1 MKIASYDLHFN
12 FQKSSDY
19 INGKEK
25 ISAHLNGE
33 KIELDAVDTNI
44 KSLLINGEPQKFSL
58 DSKKGMVTIEGDFNG
73 PCDIDIEFVSKV
85 TNALRGMYR
94 VRLGDHEFLTTDFEP
109 TGARRLFP
117 CFDRPQY
124 KAEFRV
130 SVLVDSDVDAISNM
144 PVRGT
149 TSVSGRKQIEFEST
163 PPMSTYLFY
172 LGIGNFEHISGK
184 LGKKD
189 VTLIAPKGTLYS
201 TNFPVKSA
209 IASLKYYEEY
219 FGIPYQLPKLHLISV
234 PDYAA
239 GAMENWGAIT
249 FRERY
254 IQATKDTSAATLSA
268 IDEVVAH
275 ELAHQWFGDLV
286 TMKWWNDLWLNESFA
301 TFMAYKTVNNLH
313 PEYDILNNLIDSEKR
328 GALLGDSLSSTHPID
343 VNVVEPEEVSQIFD
357 EISYGKGGNILR
369 MLENYLGEEGFRD
382 GIRSYLKKYS
392 YKNAAGTD
400 LWTELEKV
408 TGKPVSGIMKA
419 WITKKGYP
427 AITAKLQ
434 GSKIKLRQE
443 KFTLL
448 GKPDDELWPIPLI
461 VWREKAK
468 EAVLFDKR
476 EMEIP
481 SKDFVKLDFGSTGFY
496 RVQYDEA
503 LTENI
508 MKHASLMGVLDKWG
522 ILNDMTALFMSGKI
536 GFKDYLPILDL
547 MSNDKDDLIMSSIA
561 SDLYSLYMIDPSN
574 AVLKERLR
582 KYLQKFNKALG
593 EPAKD
598 EKHSITVTR
607 GSIRTMLVQLDQE
620 YAKQLSVSFS
630 SYDTFDPNLKR
641 SLAVAAALTG
651 NSASAIMEK
660 IKATKQDDARQH
672 LIYALGYTS
681 GATNYAALKK
691 GIDEEVVPRQDSVT
705 AFVAASMYPE
715 NRKIVFDD
723 YNNIMDTIEKIFTG
737 SVYLSKFI
745 EITAPILGI
754 GREDEM
760 KRELFSVHYP
770 DASMGVKKALE
781 YLEIMSRVKESL
793 HS

>member
-1 MKIASYDLHFN
+1 MKIVSYDLHFN

-44 KSLLINGEPQKFSL
+44 KGININGEPQKFSM
-58 DSKKGMVTIEGDFNG
+58 DSKKGLVTIEGDFNG

-85 TNALRGMYR
+85 THALRGMYR
-94 VRLGDHEFLTTDFEP
+94 VRLNDHEFLTTDFEP

-117 CFDRPQY
+117 CIDRPQY

-130 SVLVDSDVDAISNM
+130 SVLVDNDLDAISNM
-144 PVRGT
+144 PIRGT

-172 LGIGNFEHISGK
+172 LGIGNFDHLSGK

-201 TNFPVKSA
+201 TDFPVKSA
-209 IASLKYYEEY
+209 IASLKFYESY

-254 IQATKDTSAATLSA
+254 VQAAKDTSAATLSA

-301 TFMAYKTVNNLH
+301 TFMAYKTVNKLH
-313 PEYDILNNLIDSEKR
+313 PEYDILNDLIDSEKR

-369 MLENYLGEEGFRD
+369 MLENYLGEEDFRS

-392 YKNAAGTD
+392 YKNAAGSD
-400 LWTELEKV
+400 LWTELEAV
-408 TGKPVSGIMKA
+408 TGKPVSEIMKA

-427 AITAKLQ
+427 TISAKLQ

-448 GKPDDELWPIPLI
+448 GKTDEELWPIPLI
-461 VWREKAK
+461 VWRENSKDAL
-468 EAVLFDKR
+468 LFDKR

-481 SKDFVKLDFGSTGFY
+481 SKEFIKLDSGSTGFY
-496 RVQYDEA
+496 RVEYDGA
-503 LTENI
+503 LMENI
-508 MKHASLMGVLDKWG
+508 MKHVSSIGVLDRWG
-522 ILNDMTALFMSGKI
+522 ILNDMTALFMSGRKS
-536 GFKDYLPILDL
+536 FKDYLSVLDS
-547 MSNDKDDLIMSSIA
+547 MSNDKEPLVMNSIA
-561 SDLYSLYMIDPSN
+561 GDLFSLYMIDPSN
-574 AVLKERLR
+574 SVLKDKLR
-582 KYLQKFNKALG
+582 NYLQKFNKTLG

-598 EKHSITVTR
+598 EKHSLTVTR
-607 GSIRTMLVQLDQE
+607 GSIRTMLVQLDKE
-620 YAKQLSVSFS
+620 YASKLAKNFS
-630 SYDTFDPNLKR
+630 SYDSFDPNLRR
-641 SLAVAAALTG
+641 SLAVAYSLTA
-651 NSASAIMEK
+651 NSAADIIEK
-660 IKATKQDDARQH
+660 IKATKRDDARQH
-672 LIYALGYTS
+672 LIYALGFSGGEKNYT
-681 GATNYAALKK
+681 AMKK
-691 GIDEEVVPRQDSVT
+691 SIDEEIVPRQDSIT
-705 AFVAASMYPE
+705 AFVAASMQPE

-723 YNNIMDTIEKIFTG
+723 YDNIMATIEKIFTG
-737 SVYLSKFI
+737 SGYLSRFI
-745 EITAPILGI
+745 EITAPIIGI
-754 GREDEM
+754 GREEEM

-770 DASMGVKKALE
+770 EASTGVKKGLE
-781 YLEIMSRVKESL
+781 YLDIMSRAKTSMK
-793 HS
+793 S

>member
-1 MKIASYDLHFN
+1 
-12 FQKSSDY
+12 
-19 INGKEK
+19 
-25 ISAHLNGE
+25 
-33 KIELDAVDTNI
+33 V
-44 KSLLINGEPQKFSL
+44 
-58 DSKKGMVTIEGDFNG
+58 DSKKGLVTIEGDFNG

-85 TNALRGMYR
+85 TDALRGMYR
-94 VRLGDHEFLTTDFEP
+94 VRINDHEFLTTDFEP
-109 TGARRLFP
+109 SGARRLFP
-117 CFDRPQY
+117 CVDRPQF

-130 SVLVDSDVDAISNM
+130 SVIVDNDVDAISNM

-149 TSVSGRKQIEFEST
+149 TSVYGRKQIEFEST

-172 LGIGNFEHISGK
+172 LGIGNFDHISGK
-184 LGKKD
+184 LGKKE

-201 TNFPVKSA
+201 TDYPVKSA
-209 IASLKYYEEY
+209 IASLKFYEDY

-301 TFMAYKTVNNLH
+301 TFMAYKTVNKLH
-313 PEYDILNNLIDSEKR
+313 PEYDILNDLIDSEKR

-369 MLENYLGEEGFRD
+369 MLENYLGEEDFRS

-400 LWTELEKV
+400 LWTELEEV
-408 TGKPVSGIMKA
+408 TGKPVSAIMKA

-427 AITAKLQ
+427 AITATLE
-434 GSKIKLRQE
+434 GSKIRLRQE

-448 GKPDDELWPIPLI
+448 GKADDEIWPIPLI
-461 VWREKAK
+461 VWREHSKD
-468 EAVLFDKR
+468 AVLFDKR

-481 SKDFVKLDFGSTGFY
+481 SKEFVKLDSGSTGFY
-496 RVQYDEA
+496 RVQYDKA
-503 LTENI
+503 LI
-508 MKHASLMGVLDKWG
+508 DKVMKHASMLGVLDKWG
-522 ILNDMTALFMSGKI
+522 ILNDMTALFMSGRK
-536 GFKDYLPILDL
+536 GFQEYLAILES
-547 MSNDKDDLIMSSIA
+547 MSDDDDPLIMNSIA
-561 SDLYSLYMIDPSN
+561 GDLYSLYMLDPSN
-574 AVLKERLR
+574 AILVERLR
-582 KYLQKFNKALG
+582 GYLQKFNKKLG
-593 EPAKD
+593 EPAKE
-598 EKHSITVTR
+598 EKHSVTVTR
-607 GSIRTMLVQLDQE
+607 GSIRTMLVQLDHA
-620 YAKQLSVSFS
+620 YAKKLSINFS
-630 SYDTFDPNLKR
+630 GYDTFDPNLKR
-641 SLAVAAALTG
+641 SLAVATAITG
-651 NSASAIMEK
+651 NSASTIIEK
-660 IKATKQDDARQH
+660 IKATKKDDARQH
-672 LIYALGYTS
+672 LIYALGFTS
-681 GATNYAALKK
+681 GEKNYAALKK
-691 GIDEEVVPRQDSVT
+691 SIEDETVPRQDSVT
-705 AFVAASMYPE
+705 AFVAASMNPE
-715 NRKIVFDD
+715 NRKIVFGD
-723 YNNIMDTIEKIFTG
+723 YNSIMATIEKIFTG

-745 EITAPILGI
+745 EITAPILGM
-754 GREDEM
+754 GREEEM

-781 YLEIMSRVKESL
+781 YLDIMSRVKASMQ
-793 HS
+793 S

>member
-1 MKIASYDLHFN
+1 MKIASYDLQFN

-25 ISAHLNGE
+25 ISAHLIGE

-44 KSLLINGEPQKFSL
+44 KSILINGEAQKFSM
-58 DSKKGMVTIEGDFNG
+58 DSKKGLVIIDGDFNG

-85 TNALRGMYR
+85 TDALRAMYR

-117 CFDRPQY
+117 CVDRPQY

-130 SVLVDSDVDAISNM
+130 SVLVDNDLDAISNM

-149 TSVSGRKQIEFEST
+149 TSVSGRKRIEFEST

-172 LGIGNFEHISGK
+172 LGIGNFDHITGK
-184 LGKKD
+184 LDKKD
-189 VTLIAPKGTLYS
+189 VTLIAPKGSLYS
-201 TNFPVKSA
+201 TDFPVKSA
-209 IASLKYYEEY
+209 IASLKFYEDY
-219 FGIPYQLPKLHLISV
+219 FSIPYQLPKLHLISV

-301 TFMAYKTVNNLH
+301 TFMAYKTVNSLH
-313 PEYDILNNLIDSEKR
+313 PEYEILNNLIDSEKR

-343 VNVVEPEEVSQIFD
+343 VNVVDPEEISQIFD

-369 MLENYLGEEGFRD
+369 MLENYLGEDNFRS

-400 LWTELEKV
+400 LWTELEEV

-427 AITAKLQ
+427 AITATLD
-434 GSKIKLRQE
+434 GSKIRLSQE

-448 GKPDDELWPIPLI
+448 GKADDEIWPIPLI
-461 VWREKAK
+461 VWREHSK

-481 SKDFVKLDFGSTGFY
+481 SKEFVKLDSGSTGFY
-496 RVQYDEA
+496 RVQYDN
-503 LTENI
+503 TIMENI
-508 MKHASLMGVLDKWG
+508 MKHVSLFGVLDRWG
-522 ILNDMTALFMSGKI
+522 ILNDIFALFMSGRK
-536 GFKDYLPILDL
+536 GFQDYLTVLDT
-547 MSNDKDDLIMSSIA
+547 MSNDKDPLIMSSIA
-561 SDLYSLYMIDPSN
+561 SDLYSLYTIDPTN
-574 AVLKERLR
+574 AFLKGRLR
-582 KYLQKFNKALG
+582 AYLQKFNKTLG
-593 EPAKD
+593 DPAKE
-598 EKHSITVTR
+598 EKHSVTVTR
-607 GSIRTMLVQLDQE
+607 GSIRAMLVQLDPE
-620 YAKQLSVSFS
+620 YAKKLSGNFS

-641 SLAVAAALTG
+641 SLAIATALTT
-651 NSASAIMEK
+651 NSATTIIDK
-660 IKATKQDDARQH
+660 IKVTKKDDARQH
-672 LIYALGYTS
+672 LIYALGFTS
-681 GATNYAALKK
+681 GEKNYAALKK
-691 GIDEEVVPRQDSVT
+691 SIENETIPRQDSFS
-705 AFVAASMYPE
+705 AFFAATILPE

-723 YNNIMDTIEKIFTG
+723 YSSIMATLEKIFTG
-737 SVYLSKFI
+737 SGYLPRFI
-745 EITAPILGI
+745 EMTAPVLGI
-754 GREDEM
+754 DREEEM
-760 KRELFSVHYP
+760 KRELFSVNYP

-781 YLEIMSRVKESL
+781 YLDIMSRVKASM